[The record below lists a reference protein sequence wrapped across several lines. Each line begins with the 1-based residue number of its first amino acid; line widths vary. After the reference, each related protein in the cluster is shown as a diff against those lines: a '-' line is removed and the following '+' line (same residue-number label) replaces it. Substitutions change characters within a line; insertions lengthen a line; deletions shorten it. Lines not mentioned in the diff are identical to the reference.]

1 MSININLLPWR
12 EARREQRTRTFYGTI
27 LFILLLGLLLGL
39 AVAYFYQQQLVA
51 QQQRNDYIS
60 THIERLNRKIADVH
74 RYQADAKQ
82 LGEQLSL
89 FHMLHSER
97 INTVQLF
104 NDLAE
109 SIADGVVYQR
119 LSRSGQLVS
128 LFAVA
133 GNDRQV
139 SEQLRNIASMP
150 GLGVP
155 VLSEVAIGQ
164 EGSERLFQFDVTQLS
179 DEAAVQEALR

>member
-1 MSININLLPWR
+1 MSIHINLLPWR
-12 EARREQRTRTFYGTI
+12 EARRKQRTRAFYGTI

-39 AVAYFYQQQLVA
+39 AVAHFYQQQLVT

-60 THIERLNRKIADVH
+60 THIERLNREIADVH
-74 RYQADAKQ
+74 RYQTDVKQ

-97 INTVQLF
+97 VNTVQLF
-104 NDLAE
+104 NELAE

-119 LSRSGQLVS
+119 LSRSGQLIS
-128 LFAVA
+128 LSAVA

-139 SEQLRNIASMP
+139 SEQLRTIASMP

-155 VLSEVAIGQ
+155 VLSEVAIGLG
-164 EGSERLFQFDVTQLS
+164 GSERVFQFDVTQLT
-179 DEAAVQEALR
+179 DEAAAQEALR